1 MRTILSA
8 IFLTTLLVS
17 GCCPTC
23 EVVKPPQKIDCPAP
37 TRPVLKQTTTY
48 EPKIFFSNFSDVV
61 EYSLMLEKSNQCFRD
76 ALK

>member
-1 MRTILSA
+1 
-8 IFLTTLLVS
+8 
-17 GCCPTC
+17 
-23 EVVKPPQKIDCPAP
+23 VVKPPQKIDCPAP